1 MNFRQE
7 KRLFYNWLKRR
18 DLLDAYN
25 EGVRTHPLQRRHLI
39 RRGQDLIIDA
49 FCWRDTLQGHM
60 FWLHMQMKWIRY
72 LHKKQ
77 KKY

>member
-18 DLLDAYN
+18 NLLDAYN
-25 EGVRTHPLQRRHLI
+25 EGMRIRPLRHMWPI
-39 RRGQDLIIDA
+39 RKGEYLLLNA
-49 FCWRDTLQGHM
+49 FNWHATPQGHM

>member
-18 DLLDAYN
+18 NLLDAYN
-25 EGVRTHPLQRRHLI
+25 EGIKIRPLHRRHSI
-39 RRGQDLIIDA
+39 HRGKKLLIDA
-49 FCWRDTLQGHM
+49 FYWQATPQGHM

-72 LHKKQ
+72 LNKKQ

>member
-1 MNFRQE
+1 MNFRKE

-25 EGVRTHPLQRRHLI
+25 EGMRIRPLRHRWPI
-39 RRGQDLIIDA
+39 RKGEDLLLNA
-49 FCWRDTLQGHM
+49 FYWQAAPQGHL
-60 FWLHMQMKWIRY
+60 FWLHVQMKWIRY
-72 LHKKQ
+72 LNKKQ

>member
-1 MNFRQE
+1 MTYRQE
-7 KRLFYNWLKRR
+7 KRIFYNWLKRR

-25 EGVRTHPLQRRHLI
+25 EGIRAHSLRRSRFI
-39 RRGQDLIIDA
+39 CRGQDLLINA
-49 FCWRDTLQGHM
+49 FYWHATPQGHM

>member
-25 EGVRTHPLQRRHLI
+25 EGIKIRPLHSTQSI
-39 RRGQDLIIDA
+39 RRGKDLLIDA
-49 FCWRDTLQGHM
+49 FYWSATPQGHM

-72 LHKKQ
+72 LNRKQ

>member
-18 DLLDAYN
+18 NLLDVYK
-25 EGVRTHPLQRRHLI
+25 EGAKRYPLRHRPDIDKGKKLLI
-39 RRGQDLIIDA
+39 NA
-49 FCWRDTLQGHM
+49 FYWRATPQGHM

>member
-25 EGVRTHPLQRRHLI
+25 EGMRIDPIRHTWPICRGRNLLLHAFNWQRTP
-39 RRGQDLIIDA
+39 
-49 FCWRDTLQGHM
+49 QGHM

>member
-25 EGVRTHPLQRRHLI
+25 EGIRIHPI
-39 RRGQDLIIDA
+39 RCMPSIRKGKNLLIDA
-49 FCWRDTLQGHM
+49 FSWRATPQGHM

-72 LHKKQ
+72 LNKKQ